1 MSHVDVLFEPWSLG
15 DAIVAAATARED
27 PKRFVLVCDQRWV
40 DLIESAQPPGSDLLV
55 LGLHLPYTMRQAR
68 TKFAM
73 PDGLRLR
80 QSFLDVRTVY
90 NIRGDLRD
98 FRAARMLFP
107 KARIRQSGLYTF
119 LARRCGPVDL
129 PARFGLV
136 AIRNRY
142 KAWTDL
148 TDIAFERVAER
159 YATKIQEAPR
169 SAIIHIGAQWRSKQY
184 PYVLQLIR
192 KLERQGIETIVA
204 GGPGDMPMAGVHI
217 DRPDLTGSEL
227 LRCFRSAGLV
237 IANDSGPMH
246 VAAYLGCRTLCV
258 AGTANLKE
266 WLPPAVHAVVSDTMP
281 NGYRPMP
288 NYMSDQVHSRWPDP
302 EAVAA
307 HAFAVLDE
315 ARESVPAAVALEER
329 AS

>member
-15 DAIVAAATARED
+15 DAVVAAATARED

-40 DLIESAQPPGSDLLV
+40 ELLRAAQPQDSSLLI

-73 PDGLRLR
+73 PDRVR
-80 QSFLDVRTVY
+80 ESSLDVRTVY

-98 FRAARMLFP
+98 FRAARKLFP
-107 KARIRQSGLYTF
+107 KAKIRQSGLYTF

-129 PARFGLV
+129 PARLGLV
-136 AIRNRY
+136 PIRNRY

-148 TDIAFERVAER
+148 TSTSFEQVKER
-159 YATKIQEAPR
+159 YSRKLEETPR
-169 SAIIHIGAQWRSKQY
+169 TAVIHIGAQWRSKQY
-184 PYVLQLIR
+184 PNVLKVLK
-192 KLERQGIETIVA
+192 KLDRLGIETIVV
-204 GGPGDMPMAGVHI
+204 GGPGDMAMTGVHI
-217 DRPDLTGSEL
+217 DLPDLAGTEL
-227 LRCFRSAGLV
+227 LRCFRSAGVV

-246 VAAYLGCRTLCV
+246 VAAYLGCKTVCV

-266 WLPPAVHAVVSDTMP
+266 WLPPSVHPVVSDTMP
-281 NGYRPMP
+281 TGYRPMP
-288 NYMSDQVHSRWPDP
+288 NYMSDQVHSEWPDP
-302 EAVAA
+302 ELLVEHAVAI
-307 HAFAVLDE
+307 LDQG
-315 ARESVPAAVALEER
+315 RESVPAAVALQGR